1 MKVAISI
8 ADDLFA
14 EAEQVA
20 TRLGLN
26 RSQLYALAI
35 QEFLGSRDA
44 DPVTN
49 KLDELAD
56 ELGPTSGVA
65 AGRRLIEQGAWEW

>member
-14 EAEQVA
+14 EAEQA
-20 TRLGLN
+20 ASRLGLN
-26 RSQLYALAI
+26 RSQLYARAI
-35 QEFLGSRDA
+35 QQFLESRNA

-56 ELGPTSGVA
+56 ELGSTSGVA

>member
-20 TRLGLN
+20 TQLGLN
-26 RSQLYALAI
+26 RSQLYARAI
-35 QEFLGSRDA
+35 QQFLESRDA

-56 ELGPTSGVA
+56 ELGSTSGVA
-65 AGRRLIEQGAWEW
+65 AGRRLIESGA